1 MNRSKKKNTIYKV
14 EMNSNKYVHVVNTC
28 MFISKSSIYAILTA
42 VSIMVN
48 IVVIVV
54 SIDMV
59 VLCAVFY

>member
-1 MNRSKKKNTIYKV
+1 MLYIPSC
-14 EMNSNKYVHVVNTC
+14 S
-28 MFISKSSIYAILTA
+28 SGKSSIYAILTA